1 MANLTQADKE
11 AVRAVA
17 RNLRMDPN
25 ELGALILQESGFRP
39 NVWGGGG
46 NNYYG
51 LIQFG
56 GPERQE
62 VGLNPNKI
70 GNYTVAEQMPH
81 VERFFRGRGF
91 KPGMGI
97 QKAYATVLGGNPNAN
112 IYAQDSNKTS
122 VASAAPRMARG
133 GDLYKQSEQLLG
145 ASNLTGT
152 ETFNQSL
159 VDPDQPYSN
168 TTTAT
173 TANGVPIN
181 INISLDANKKTEER
195 KTLAEQLK
203 EQVFQQTFQT
213 LMNPL
218 AGMQN
223 MLPSPY
229 TIFDPLSMFGGS
241 K

>member
-62 VGLNPNKI
+62 VGLDPNKI

-81 VERFFRGRGF
+81 VERFFKGRGF

-152 ETFNQSL
+152 EAFNQNL

-173 TANGVPIN
+173 TADGIPIN
-181 INISLDANKKTEER
+181 INISLGDSKKTEER
-195 KTLAEQLK
+195 KSIADIMSNNLLNQVLQQRPLIDPMTL
-203 EQVFQQTFQT
+203 FQQMGAMFQ
-213 LMNPL
+213 
-218 AGMQN
+218 
-223 MLPSPY
+223 
-229 TIFDPLSMFGGS
+229 
-241 K
+241 

>member
-62 VGLNPNKI
+62 VGLDPNKI
-70 GNYTVAEQMPH
+70 GKYSVAEQMPH
-81 VERFFRGRGF
+81 VEKFFRGRGF

-122 VASAAPRMARG
+122 VASVAPRMARG

-152 ETFNQSL
+152 EAFNQNL

-168 TTTAT
+168 TATAT
-173 TANGVPIN
+173 TADGIPIN
-181 INISLDANKKTEER
+181 INISLGDSKKTEER
-195 KTLAEQLK
+195 KSIADIMSNNLLNQVLQQRPLIDPMTL
-203 EQVFQQTFQT
+203 FQQMGAMFQ
-213 LMNPL
+213 
-218 AGMQN
+218 
-223 MLPSPY
+223 
-229 TIFDPLSMFGGS
+229 
-241 K
+241 

>member
-11 AVRAVA
+11 DVRAVA

-152 ETFNQSL
+152 EAFNQNL

-173 TANGVPIN
+173 TADGIPIN
-181 INISLDANKKTEER
+181 INISLGDSKKTEKR
-195 KTLAEQLK
+195 KSIADIMSNNLLNQVLQQRPLIDPMTL
-203 EQVFQQTFQT
+203 FQQMGAMFQ
-213 LMNPL
+213 
-218 AGMQN
+218 
-223 MLPSPY
+223 
-229 TIFDPLSMFGGS
+229 
-241 K
+241 

>member
-62 VGLNPNKI
+62 VGLDPNKI

-81 VERFFRGRGF
+81 VERFFKGRGF

-152 ETFNQSL
+152 EAFNQNL

-173 TANGVPIN
+173 TADGIPIN
-181 INISLDANKKTEER
+181 INISLGDSKKTEKR
-195 KTLAEQLK
+195 KSIADIMSNNLLNQVLQQRPLIDPMTL
-203 EQVFQQTFQT
+203 FQQMGAMFQ
-213 LMNPL
+213 
-218 AGMQN
+218 
-223 MLPSPY
+223 
-229 TIFDPLSMFGGS
+229 
-241 K
+241 

>member
-62 VGLNPNKI
+62 VGLDPNKI

-152 ETFNQSL
+152 EAFNQNL

-173 TANGVPIN
+173 TADGIPIN
-181 INISLDANKKTEER
+181 INISLGDSKKTEKR
-195 KTLAEQLK
+195 KSIADIMSNNLLNQVLQQRPLIDPMTL
-203 EQVFQQTFQT
+203 FQQMGAMFQ
-213 LMNPL
+213 
-218 AGMQN
+218 
-223 MLPSPY
+223 
-229 TIFDPLSMFGGS
+229 
-241 K
+241 

>member
-152 ETFNQSL
+152 EAFNQNL

-173 TANGVPIN
+173 TADGIPIN
-181 INISLDANKKTEER
+181 INISLGDSKKTEKR
-195 KTLAEQLK
+195 KSIADIMSNNLLNQVLQQRPLIDPMTL
-203 EQVFQQTFQT
+203 FQQMGAMFQ
-213 LMNPL
+213 
-218 AGMQN
+218 
-223 MLPSPY
+223 
-229 TIFDPLSMFGGS
+229 
-241 K
+241 

>member
-62 VGLNPNKI
+62 VGLDPNKI
-70 GNYTVAEQMPH
+70 GKYSVAEQMPH

-122 VASAAPRMARG
+122 VASVAPRMARG

-152 ETFNQSL
+152 EAFNQNL

-168 TTTAT
+168 TATAT
-173 TANGVPIN
+173 TADGIPIN
-181 INISLDANKKTEER
+181 INISLGDSKKTEER
-195 KTLAEQLK
+195 KSIADIMSNNLLNQVLQQRPLIDPMTL
-203 EQVFQQTFQT
+203 FQQMGAMFQ
-213 LMNPL
+213 
-218 AGMQN
+218 
-223 MLPSPY
+223 
-229 TIFDPLSMFGGS
+229 
-241 K
+241 